1 LTVVL
6 DVESW
11 HSASRT
17 DLRWHLGRYGVRI
30 GWTGR
35 GSAPAAEIDPRRG
48 GGKASL
54 VRGAGSG
61 QSGTAASPG
70 GSALRSPSL
79 RPAGIQRHAPQVSHS
94 SQWHSGTLSC
104 ELRARRFVST
114 RSIRCRSPSMR
125 GHGQRLIGHDGRQYP
140 PVPGGQRPSGAAKPA
155 PGMRSFWR
163 WSGCRMQPPGGGAK
177 PRSDRPAC

>member
-1 LTVVL
+1 
-6 DVESW
+6 
-11 HSASRT
+11 
-17 DLRWHLGRYGVRI
+17 
-30 GWTGR
+30 
-35 GSAPAAEIDPRRG
+35 
-48 GGKASL
+48 
-54 VRGAGSG
+54 
-61 QSGTAASPG
+61 
-70 GSALRSPSL
+70 LRSPSL

-177 PRSDRPAC
+177 PRSDRPACDAHNDGSPTGHPGSHQPHISSELTWLFPVSKAHSLLPYPTRRPGQPVLSVNGR